1 MQRDEGHEGT
11 AAAAEPPPMVREATL
26 QPPPR
31 PSSGRLP
38 IRGLED
44 YHRVYAQALDDLGAY
59 WAGVA
64 GELEWLSGWP
74 PSPPLSGDL
83 AEGFSFFPGAK
94 GNVSVNCIDRHA
106 RRDPRRPAVHW
117 IGEDGAQRSWT
128 YAELL
133 EQTATF
139 AQALRDLGVRQGEV
153 VSVFLPNLLETFA
166 AVHACLRIGAIY
178 NVVFSG
184 FSAQALAD
192 RVVDTGARVVVTA
205 DESFRRGRRI
215 PLKATL
221 DSVLHL
227 LPSVEHV
234 VVVRRTGSRDVP
246 MRAGRDVYWDELLA
260 AAKGRAAPVAM
271 EANEPG
277 FIIYTS
283 GTTAKPKGLVHAG
296 IGFLVGAYHN
306 VRYALDLG
314 PEDVYWCT
322 ADVGWLTFP
331 IFELVGATACGAT
344 MLAYEGAVDHPDV
357 GRFYRTVEEWGVTKI
372 FTAPTLL
379 RMLAHKGAEWPAR
392 HDLSSL
398 RLVSLVGEPLDAKTW
413 HWVHEHVGGG
423 ALEINNTYGQS
434 ETGSAWTSSIVG
446 ATPAKPGSCGLP
458 LPGHAYAILGED
470 GSPVAKGAVG
480 RLVLTQPFPS
490 LCRDIWNDPG
500 RYRTQY
506 FKEFGSD
513 RYDTADAALEDD
525 DGHLWVVGR
534 VDGVINVA
542 AHRLSTMEMESALIA
557 VPGVA
562 EAAVVG
568 VDDETKGQVPV
579 AFVTLSAEGARPGE
593 EELVQSLVTAIGPIS
608 RPRRVYVVSAM
619 PKTRSGKIVR
629 RLLREL
635 VMTGDVRGDLTGL
648 EDPEVVPQLRREL
661 SASQGS
667 AADLT

>member
-1 MQRDEGHEGT
+1 METDEAREDGAAT
-11 AAAAEPPPMVREATL
+11 APGPPPMVRRARPE
-26 QPPPR
+26 PPPR
-31 PSSGRLP
+31 PPSGRLP
-38 IRGLED
+38 IRDLGD
-44 YHRVYAQALDDLGAY
+44 YRRTYDAALADPGAY

-64 GELEWLSGWP
+64 GDLDWLGGWP
-74 PSPPLSGDL
+74 PSPVVSGGL
-83 AEGFSFFPGAK
+83 AEGFSYFPGARA
-94 GNVSVNCIDRHA
+94 NVSANCVDRHA
-106 RRDPRRPAVHW
+106 RRHPGRPAVHW
-117 IGEDGAQRSWT
+117 IGEDGAQRTWT
-128 YAELL
+128 YADLL
-133 EQTATF
+133 EETATF
-139 AQALRDLGVRQGEV
+139 AQALRDVGVARSE
-153 VSVFLPNLLETFA
+153 SVAIFLPNLLETFA
-166 AVHACLRIGAIY
+166 AVHACLRIGAVY
-178 NVVFSG
+178 NVIFSG

-192 RVVDTGARVVVTA
+192 RIVDTGARVVVTA
-205 DESFRRGRRI
+205 DESFRRGRRV

-221 DSVLHL
+221 DSVLQR
-227 LPSVEHV
+227 LPTVEHV

-246 MRAGRDVYWDELLA
+246 MTPGRDVYWDDLVA
-260 AAKGRAAPVAM
+260 STSGRAEPEPM

-283 GTTAKPKGLVHAG
+283 GTTARPKGLVHAG

-306 VRYALDLG
+306 VRYSLDLG

-357 GRFYRTVEEWGVTKI
+357 GRFYRTLESWGVTKI

-379 RMLAHKGAEWPAR
+379 RMLAHHGPEPPAR
-392 HDLSSL
+392 HDLSAL
-398 RLVSLVGEPLDAKTW
+398 RLISLVGEPIDAKTW
-413 HWVHEHVGGG
+413 HWVREHVGPGDV
-423 ALEINNTYGQS
+423 EINNTYGQS
-434 ETGSAWTSSIVG
+434 ETAAAWTSSVVG

-470 GSPVAKGAVG
+470 GAPVDRGVVG

-490 LCRDIWNDPG
+490 LCRGIWRDPG
-500 RYRTQY
+500 RYRAQY
-506 FKEFGSD
+506 FTAFGPD

-557 VPGVA
+557 LPGVA
-562 EAAVVG
+562 EAAVIG
-568 VDDETKGQVPV
+568 VEDDTKGQVPV
-579 AFVTLSAEGARPGE
+579 AFVTMAGDAGQPDE
-593 EELVQSLVTAIGPIS
+593 EALAQSLVTAIGPIA

-629 RLLREL
+629 RLLHEL
-635 VMTGDVRGDLTGL
+635 VVTGDVHGDVTGL
-648 EDPEVVPQLRREL
+648 EDPEVVTGLRREIAPP
-661 SASQGS
+661 S
-667 AADLT
+667 